1 MKYLSILFSF
11 VLLFCSKTKNSINI
25 PDDFYFKI
33 SNGAND
39 SYNSKT
45 GEFKRSYLEG
55 TKSYRITLSDEEK
68 KNIYNL
74 QQTIEFHKFP
84 QNFEI
89 IWNQSDTITVVM
101 PSFDTSIEI
110 CENDNCKKVIL
121 DFINLRNPINDK
133 FKAFDYKKLYDKI
146 WLIIE
151 SKEEY
156 KNIPESDF
164 FYL

>member
-1 MKYLSILFSF
+1 M
-11 VLLFCSKTKNSINI
+11 
-25 PDDFYFKI
+25 
-33 SNGAND
+33 G
-39 SYNSKT
+39 
-45 GEFKRSYLEG
+45 
-55 TKSYRITLSDEEK
+55 

-133 FKAFDYKKLYDKI
+133 SKAFDYKKLYDKI
-146 WLIIE
+146 WQIIE

-156 KNIPESDF
+156 KNIPKSDF

>member
-1 MKYLSILFSF
+1 MKYLSIFFSF
-11 VLLFCSKTKNSINI
+11 ALLCCSNTRDNINI
-25 PDDFYFKI
+25 PTDFYFKI

-39 SYNSKT
+39 SYNSNT
-45 GEFKRSYLEG
+45 EIFKRSYLGG
-55 TKSYRITLSDEEK
+55 TKFYKITLSDEEK
-68 KNIYNL
+68 KDIYNL

-89 IWNQSDTITVVM
+89 IWDQSDTITIIM

-110 CENDNCKKVIL
+110 CENDNCNKVAL

-133 FKAFDYKKLYDKI
+133 PKAFDYKKLYDKI
-146 WLIIE
+146 WQIIK

-156 KNIPESDF
+156 KNIPESDL